1 MKFLPSPFT
10 ITVFLPFFHFAS
22 NSITGLLLY
31 GQKHNNELL
40 FIAYLLFIHKEQDGH
55 GHLSKEDNQQQ
66 DKELRQSRDMLIALI
81 LVLPSLPLHPG
92 NI

>member
-10 ITVFLPFFHFAS
+10 IAVFLPFFHFAS
-22 NSITGLLLY
+22 NSITGLLHS
-31 GQKHNNELL
+31 QKYNNELL

-66 DKELRQSRDMLIALI
+66 DKELRQSTDMLIALI